1 MNSLV
6 GRHSFMHAHIEN
18 GFHKILIRRHMIN
31 QAINSRKRDKGKSFM
46 SGKWIA
52 IGILIALLAVAG
64 IFVLLYYG
72 TYNNLVGLE
81 ESVDE
86 KWAQVE
92 QELQR
97 RYDLIPRV
105 VNASKLYIK
114 YEGSVLQEITTLRSQ
129 WAAAMQTGN
138 IDTINNATGNMEG
151 GLSRLIAVFEAYPD
165 LKAVQVVQ
173 DLMIVLEGT
182 ENRISTERMR
192 YNEAVRDLN
201 RSVRVFPANLWS
213 SNWGFEKREYFKAK
227 VGAEEP
233 PPVPTD

>member
-1 MNSLV
+1 MN
-6 GRHSFMHAHIEN
+6 A
-18 GFHKILIRRHMIN
+18 
-31 QAINSRKRDKGKSFM
+31 
-46 SGKWIA
+46 KWIA
-52 IGILIALLAVAG
+52 IGAIIAILAVVG
-64 IFVLLYYG
+64 VIFLVYYG

-105 VNASKLYIK
+105 VNASKLYIE
-114 YEGSVLQEITTLRSQ
+114 YEGSILEEITMLRSQ
-129 WAAAMQTGN
+129 WASAMQTG
-138 IDTINNATGNMEG
+138 DVDAINNATGNLES

-165 LKAVQVVQ
+165 LKASGVVQ

-192 YNEAVRDLN
+192 YNEAVRDYN
-201 RSVRVFPANLWS
+201 RAVRVFPANIWAS
-213 SNWGFEKREYFKAK
+213 GWGFERREYFRAK

-233 PPVPTD
+233 PPVPLS